1 MNTFLLSIGSNFN
14 KAENITK
21 SNSLLL
27 ELYPDTL
34 FSEVIETEPVGD
46 DFIHD
51 FYNQL
56 AVIETDDSISLFV
69 ENLKSI
75 EERLGRLS
83 TDKRNGIVR
92 IDLDMLAVNNKVVK
106 KEDFERP
113 YMDTLLKSLKLS
125 IDL

>member
-34 FSEVIETEPVGD
+34 FSEAIETEPVGD
-46 DFIHD
+46 DFIHE

-75 EERLGRLS
+75 EKRLGRVS

-92 IDLDMLAVNNKVVK
+92 IDLDLLAVNNKVVK

-113 YMDTLLKSLKLS
+113 YMDTLLKNLKLS